1 MGWHG
6 RAMAACC
13 PHACCY
19 ACPRAG
25 YDLLKKKSDA
35 LTFRFREITR
45 KIKEAKEAMGEQ
57 MRATI
62 FSLTEAVWAAG
73 DFKCVRGSLPL

>member
-1 MGWHG
+1 M
-6 RAMAACC
+6 
-13 PHACCY
+13 
-19 ACPRAG
+19 
-25 YDLLKKKSDA
+25 LKKKSDA